1 VGLDTLAVAV
11 SEEADTVQDV
21 YEPFL
26 IKAGFL
32 ARTPRG
38 RVALPAA
45 FHHFNRV
52 PPKNMLKDLP
62 LFNESPA
69 TPQ

>member
-1 VGLDTLAVAV
+1 MGLDTLAVAV

-26 IKAGFL
+26 IKVGFL

-45 FHHFNRV
+45 FQHLNRV
-52 PPKNMLKDLP
+52 PPKTIPKDLP
-62 LFNESPA
+62 LFNETTSL
-69 TPQ
+69 PQ